1 MKITGYQQQVNN
13 GGVGNATVKAVGDVM
28 AYGGNGTGLKS
39 VAQGIGAWANVIAQ
53 KQEEDDKQNIL
64 KAMDEYNKGRFEIMY
79 NQDNGLMNTALDRSE
94 GISDRYIEQEKKLRG
109 DVLKGVKL
117 YNQKNMVA
125 LNSLMDNSAR
135 QGYES
140 VYRYQTKQKVAANEV
155 RFSDYIDK
163 QNEYAQ
169 NNYGNFDIVNSLMQQ
184 ADLMT
189 DLHYRNIGGEAL
201 VKEKQ
206 KQAKGSIAASSITSA
221 ITHEDYATAR
231 KLKDAYGSFLT
242 TEQRA
247 AFEKV
252 LYQKEAAN
260 YEYNLGNQ
268 LYQLYGDDEA
278 AVRKALEEA
287 NGFTENISDLD
298 ALLRAIGGQESGGDY
313 GATNSR
319 TKAFGKYQIM
329 PENWPKWSRE
339 AGLPEGA
346 EQTPENQEIVARYKL
361 GEYLQKYGAEGA
373 AAAWYG
379 GEGAVNWGDEARNRK
394 QGNGNEPSVN
404 EYVAQVMG
412 RIGDARTSKPMSLDE
427 KNRTF
432 QQYQMAKNAAKRQ
445 QTYLNTQIFD
455 SAKDTL
461 LQMRQ
466 KGISAK
472 EAWKKVM
479 AMSGANANT
488 FTLWK
493 KAYSA
498 IYNRGGGNGQS
509 IGKGVDILLE
519 QLKES
524 PALQV
529 NKGVFME
536 YCAGKGA
543 NDSDMEKLDKGYND
557 FLQGKGVFKYNFD
570 DMASNIIQNNLR
582 SEKEKARLKRGLT
595 NVGMDFVRK
604 YRADHQG
611 FDPDESL
618 VEEAMTNAITKIP
631 LGSYVTHYGT
641 FWDSTKDLNLSMV
654 DLASAGINTIKRH
667 TITEYDY
674 RLGREI
680 EVVVPDEYDITYRD
694 GRMGGTVNGAYLED
708 ITGVNK

>member
-28 AYGGNGTGLKS
+28 AYGGNGAGLKS
-39 VAQGIGAWANVIAQ
+39 VAQGIGMWADVIAK

-79 NQDNGLMNTALDRSE
+79 NQDSGLMNTTLDKSE
-94 GISDRYIEQEKKLRG
+94 GISDSYIEQEKKLRG
-109 DVLKGVKL
+109 NVLKGIKL
-117 YNQKNMVA
+117 HNQKNMVA

-140 VYRYQTKQKVAANEV
+140 VYRYQTKQKIAANEV
-155 RFSDYIDK
+155 RFSDYMDK

-169 NNYGNFDIVNSLMQQ
+169 NNYGNFEIVNSLMQQ
-184 ADLMT
+184 ADLIA
-189 DLHYRNIGGEAL
+189 DLHYRNIGGDAL

-231 KLKDAYGSFLT
+231 KLKDSYSGFLT
-242 TEQRA
+242 AEQRA

-252 LYQKEAAN
+252 LYQKESAN

-278 AVRKALEEA
+278 AVKKALEGA

-329 PENWPKWSRE
+329 PENWPIWSRE

-379 GEGAVNWGDEARNRK
+379 GEGAVNWGADARNRK
-394 QGNGNEPSVN
+394 QGNGDEPSVN

-412 RIGDARTSKPMSLDE
+412 RIGTARTPKPMSLDE
-427 KNRTF
+427 RNRTF
-432 QQYQMAKNAAKRQ
+432 QQYQMAKNEAKRQ
-445 QTYLNTQIFD
+445 QTYLNTKIFD
-455 SAKDTL
+455 NAKETILLMRQKNVSAKD
-461 LQMRQ
+461 
-466 KGISAK
+466 
-472 EAWKKVM
+472 AWKKVM
-479 AMSGANANT
+479 EMSGANANT

-498 IYNRGGGNGQS
+498 IYGGGSGD
-509 IGKGVDILLE
+509 GKGLGNGVNMLLE
-519 QLKES
+519 QLRENKE
-524 PALQV
+524 LQ
-529 NKGVFME
+529 NKGDFLDYARMM
-536 YCAGKGA
+536 GA
-543 NDSDMEKLDKGYND
+543 NDSDMEKLDKGFND
-557 FLQGKGVFKYNFD
+557 FLKGTGIFGYDIQGMAKEVIGNSIRSDQGK
-570 DMASNIIQNNLR
+570 ARIIKGLNNVAYDFIR
-582 SEKEKARLKRGLT
+582 KFRTEH
-595 NVGMDFVRK
+595 NGM
-604 YRADHQG
+604 
-611 FDPDESL
+611 DPDESL
-618 VEEAMTNAITKIP
+618 VKEEMQNAMVKMP
-631 LGSYVTHYGT
+631 LGSYTTDYGII
-641 FWDSTKDLNLSMV
+641 WDTTTPLDLSRA
-654 DLASAGINTIKRH
+654 DLASAGIDTIKKVEG
-667 TITEYDY
+667 TTDMYE
-674 RLGREI
+674 
-680 EVVVPDEYDITYRD
+680 ITYRD
-694 GRMGGTVNGAYLED
+694 GRMGGIVNGEYLAEV
-708 ITGVNK
+708 TGVGK

>member
-1 MKITGYQQQVNN
+1 MKISGYNPQVNN
-13 GGVGNATVKAVGDVM
+13 GGIVNATVKRVGDVM
-28 AYGGNGTGLKS
+28 AYGGNGQGLKAVS
-39 VAQGIGAWANVIAQ
+39 QGIGAWANVIAQ

-79 NQDNGLMNTALDRSE
+79 NQDSGLMNTTLDKSE
-94 GISDRYIEQEKKLRG
+94 GISDSYIEQEKKLRG
-109 DVLKGVKL
+109 NVLKGVKL

-140 VYRYQTKQKVAANEV
+140 VYRYQTKQKIAANEV
-155 RFSDYIDK
+155 RFSDYMDK

-169 NNYGNFDIVNSLMQQ
+169 NNYGNFEIVNSLMQQ
-184 ADLMT
+184 ADLIA
-189 DLHYRNIGGEAL
+189 DLHYRNIGGDAM

-231 KLKDAYGSFLT
+231 KLKDSYSSFLT

-252 LYQKEAAN
+252 LYQKESAN

-268 LYQLYGDDEA
+268 LYQMYGDDEA
-278 AVRKALEEA
+278 AVKKALEGA
-287 NGFTENISDLD
+287 TGFAENISDLD

-329 PENWPKWSRE
+329 PENWPSWSRE

-379 GEGAVNWGDEARNRK
+379 GEGAVNWGADARNRK
-394 QGNGNEPSVN
+394 QGNGDEPSVN

-412 RIGDARTSKPMSLDE
+412 RISASRTAKPMSLDE
-427 KNRTF
+427 RNRTF
-432 QQYQMAKNAAKRQ
+432 QQYQMAKNEAKRQ
-445 QTYLNTQIFD
+445 QTYLNTKIFD
-455 SAKDTL
+455 NAKETI

-466 KGISAK
+466 QNVSAK
-472 EAWKKVM
+472 DAWKKVM
-479 AMSGANANT
+479 EMSGANANT

-498 IYNRGGGNGQS
+498 IYGGGSGDGKGL
-509 IGKGVDILLE
+509 GKGVNMLLE
-519 QLKES
+519 QLREN
-524 PALQV
+524 PELQ
-529 NKGVFME
+529 NKGDFLDYARMM
-536 YCAGKGA
+536 GA
-543 NDSDMEKLDKGYND
+543 NDSDMEKLDKGFND
-557 FLQGKGVFKYNFD
+557 FLKGTGVFGYDIQGMAKEVIGNSIRSDQGK
-570 DMASNIIQNNLR
+570 ARIIKGLNNVAYDFIR
-582 SEKEKARLKRGLT
+582 KFRTEH
-595 NVGMDFVRK
+595 NGM
-604 YRADHQG
+604 
-611 FDPDESL
+611 DPDESL
-618 VEEAMTNAITKIP
+618 VKEEMESAMVKMP
-631 LGSYVTHYGT
+631 LGRYTTDYGNI
-641 FWDSTKDLNLSMV
+641 WDTTTPLDLSRA
-654 DLASAGINTIKRH
+654 DLASAGIDTIKKVEG
-667 TITEYDY
+667 TTDMYE
-674 RLGREI
+674 
-680 EVVVPDEYDITYRD
+680 ITYRD
-694 GRMGGTVNGAYLED
+694 GRIGGIVNGQYLAEV
-708 ITGVNK
+708 TGVGK

>member
-1 MKITGYQQQVNN
+1 M
-13 GGVGNATVKAVGDVM
+13 
-28 AYGGNGTGLKS
+28 
-39 VAQGIGAWANVIAQ
+39 
-53 KQEEDDKQNIL
+53 
-64 KAMDEYNKGRFEIMY
+64 
-79 NQDNGLMNTALDRSE
+79 
-94 GISDRYIEQEKKLRG
+94 
-109 DVLKGVKL
+109 LKGVKL
-117 YNQKNMVA
+117 YSQKNMVA

-140 VYRYQTKQKVAANEV
+140 VYRYQTKQKIAANEV
-155 RFSDYIDK
+155 RFSDYMDK

-169 NNYGNFDIVNSLMQQ
+169 NNYGNFEIVNSLMQQ
-184 ADLMT
+184 ADLIA
-189 DLHYRNIGGEAL
+189 DLHYRNIGGDAL

-231 KLKDAYGSFLT
+231 KLKDLYSGFLT

-252 LYQKEAAN
+252 LYQKESAN

-278 AVRKALEEA
+278 AVKKALEGA

-329 PENWPKWSRE
+329 PENWPSWSRE

-379 GEGAVNWGDEARNRK
+379 GEGAVNWGADARNRK
-394 QGNGNEPSVN
+394 QGNGDEPSVN

-412 RIGDARTSKPMSLDE
+412 RIGAARTAKPMSLDE
-427 KNRTF
+427 RNRTF
-432 QQYQMAKNAAKRQ
+432 QQYQMAKNEAKRQ
-445 QTYLNTQIFD
+445 QTYLNTKIFD
-455 SAKDTL
+455 NAKDTI

-466 KGISAK
+466 QNVSAK
-472 EAWKKVM
+472 DAWKKVM
-479 AMSGANANT
+479 EMSGANANT

-498 IYNRGGGNGQS
+498 IYGGGSGDGKGL
-509 IGKGVDILLE
+509 GKGVNMLLE
-519 QLKES
+519 QLRENRE
-524 PALQV
+524 LQ
-529 NKGVFME
+529 NKGDFLDYARMM
-536 YCAGKGA
+536 GA
-543 NDSDMEKLDKGYND
+543 NDSDMEKLDKGFND
-557 FLQGKGVFKYNFD
+557 FLKGTGIFGYDIQGMAKEVIGNSIRSDQGK
-570 DMASNIIQNNLR
+570 ARIIKGLNNVAYDFIR
-582 SEKEKARLKRGLT
+582 KFRTEH
-595 NVGMDFVRK
+595 NGM
-604 YRADHQG
+604 
-611 FDPDESL
+611 DPDESL
-618 VEEAMTNAITKIP
+618 VKEEMQNAMVKMP
-631 LGSYVTHYGT
+631 LGRYTTDYGNI
-641 FWDSTKDLNLSMV
+641 WDTTTPLDLSRA
-654 DLASAGINTIKRH
+654 DLASAGIDTIKKVEG
-667 TITEYDY
+667 TTDMYE
-674 RLGREI
+674 
-680 EVVVPDEYDITYRD
+680 ITYRD
-694 GRMGGTVNGAYLED
+694 GRIGGIVNGEYLVEV
-708 ITGVNK
+708 TGVGK

>member
-1 MKITGYQQQVNN
+1 MKISGYNSQVSN
-13 GGVGNATVKAVGDVM
+13 GGVTNATIKTVGDVM
-28 AYGGNGTGLKS
+28 AYGGNGQGLKAVS
-39 VAQGIGAWANVIAQ
+39 QGIGMWADVIAK

-79 NQDNGLMNTALDRSE
+79 NQDSGLMNTTLDKSE
-94 GISDRYIEQEKKLRG
+94 GISDSYIEQEKKLRG
-109 DVLKGVKL
+109 NVLKGIKL
-117 YNQKNMVA
+117 HNQKNMVA

-140 VYRYQTKQKVAANEV
+140 VYRYQTKQKIAANEV
-155 RFSDYIDK
+155 RFSDYMDK

-169 NNYGNFDIVNSLMQQ
+169 NNYGNLEIVNSLMKQ
-184 ADLMT
+184 ADLIA
-189 DLHYRNIGGEAL
+189 DLHYRNIGGDAL

-231 KLKDAYGSFLT
+231 KLKDSYSGFLT
-242 TEQRA
+242 AEQRA

-252 LYQKEAAN
+252 LYQKESAN

-278 AVRKALEEA
+278 AVKKALEGA

-329 PENWPKWSRE
+329 PENWPIWSRE

-379 GEGAVNWGDEARNRK
+379 GEGAVNWGADARNRK
-394 QGNGNEPSVN
+394 QGNGDEPSVN

-412 RIGDARTSKPMSLDE
+412 RIGTARTPKPMSLDE
-427 KNRTF
+427 RNRTF
-432 QQYQMAKNAAKRQ
+432 QQYQMAKNEAKRQ
-445 QTYLNTQIFD
+445 QTYLNTKIFD
-455 SAKDTL
+455 NAKETILLMRQKNVSAKD
-461 LQMRQ
+461 
-466 KGISAK
+466 
-472 EAWKKVM
+472 AWKKVM
-479 AMSGANANT
+479 EMSGANANT

-498 IYNRGGGNGQS
+498 IYGGGSGD
-509 IGKGVDILLE
+509 GKGLGNGVNMLLE
-519 QLKES
+519 QLRENKE
-524 PALQV
+524 LQ
-529 NKGVFME
+529 NKGDFLDYARMM
-536 YCAGKGA
+536 GA
-543 NDSDMEKLDKGYND
+543 NDSDMEKLDKGFND
-557 FLQGKGVFKYNFD
+557 FLKGTGVFGYDIQGMAKEVIGNSIRSDQGK
-570 DMASNIIQNNLR
+570 ARIIKGLNNVAYDFIR
-582 SEKEKARLKRGLT
+582 KFRTEH
-595 NVGMDFVRK
+595 NGM
-604 YRADHQG
+604 
-611 FDPDESL
+611 DPDESL
-618 VEEAMTNAITKIP
+618 VKEEMQNAMVKMP
-631 LGSYVTHYGT
+631 LGSYTTDYGII
-641 FWDSTKDLNLSMV
+641 WDTTTPLDLSRA
-654 DLASAGINTIKRH
+654 DLASAGIDTIKKVEG
-667 TITEYDY
+667 TTDMYE
-674 RLGREI
+674 
-680 EVVVPDEYDITYRD
+680 ITYRD
-694 GRMGGTVNGAYLED
+694 GRMGGIVNGEYLAEV
-708 ITGVNK
+708 TGVGK

>member
-1 MKITGYQQQVNN
+1 MKITGYTPQVNN
-13 GGVGNATVKAVGDVM
+13 GGVANATIKTVSDVM
-28 AYGGNGTGLKS
+28 AYGGNGAGTKA
-39 VAQGIGAWANVIAQ
+39 VAQGIGMWANVIAQ

-94 GISDRYIEQEKKLRG
+94 GISDKYIEQEKKLRG

-155 RFSDYIDK
+155 RFSDYMDK

-189 DLHYRNIGGEAL
+189 DLHYRNIGGDAL

-231 KLKDAYGSFLT
+231 KLKDAYGNFLT

-260 YEYNLGNQ
+260 FEHNLGQ
-268 LYQLYGDDEA
+268 DLYRMFGDDEA
-278 AVRKALEEA
+278 AARNYLSNA
-287 NGFTENISDLD
+287 NGFVAEMSELD
-298 ALLRAIGGQESGGDY
+298 SMRKAIAGQESDGDY
-313 GATNSR
+313 NAVNKDS
-319 TKAFGKYQIM
+319 KAFGRYQFM
-329 PENWPKWSRE
+329 PKSWKEWCAE
-339 AGLPEGA
+339 FGLDANDKSPA
-346 EQTPENQEIVARYKL
+346 NQDRVFDLKMGQYI
-361 GEYLQKYGAEGA
+361 GKYGMRGA
-373 AAAWYG
+373 AIAWYG
-379 GEGAVNWGDEARNRK
+379 GEGSVGASAERLNAQQD
-394 QGNGNEPSVN
+394 NGKYPSIN
-404 EYVAQVMG
+404 EYADSVMQ
-412 RIGDARTSKPMSLDE
+412 RIANASQAKPMSLDE
-427 KNRTF
+427 QNRSF
-432 QQYQMAKNAAKRQ
+432 QQYQMAKNEAKRQ
-445 QTYLNTQIFD
+445 KTYLDTRIFD
-455 SAKDTL
+455 NAKDII

-466 KGISAK
+466 KGISSK
-472 EAWKKVM
+472 DAWKKVM
-479 AMSGANANT
+479 EMSGADANT

-570 DMASNIIQNNLR
+570 NMVSNIIQNNLR
-582 SEKEKARLKRGLT
+582 SEKEKDRLKRGLT

-618 VEEAMTNAITKIP
+618 VEEEMTKAITKIP

-654 DLASAGINTIKRH
+654 DLASAGIDTIKRH

>member
-1 MKITGYQQQVNN
+1 MKISGYNPQVNN
-13 GGVGNATVKAVGDVM
+13 GGIVNATVKRVSDAM
-28 AYGGNGTGLKS
+28 AYGGDGKGLKAVS
-39 VAQGIGAWANVIAQ
+39 QGIGMWADVIAK

-79 NQDNGLMNTALDRSE
+79 NQDSGLMNTTLDKSE
-94 GISDRYIEQEKKLRG
+94 GISDSYIEQEKKLRG
-109 DVLKGVKL
+109 NVLKGVKL

-140 VYRYQTKQKVAANEV
+140 VYRYQTKQKIAANEV
-155 RFSDYIDK
+155 RFSDYMDK

-169 NNYGNFDIVNSLMQQ
+169 NNYGNLEIVNNLMQQ
-184 ADLMT
+184 ADLIA
-189 DLHYRNIGGEAL
+189 DLHYRSIGGDAL

-231 KLKDAYGSFLT
+231 KLKDSYSSLLT

-278 AVRKALEEA
+278 AVRKALEGA

-329 PENWPKWSRE
+329 PENWPSWSRE

-379 GEGAVNWGDEARNRK
+379 GEGAVNWGADARNRK
-394 QGNGNEPSVN
+394 QGNGDEPSVN

-412 RIGDARTSKPMSLDE
+412 RIGAARTPKPMSLDE
-427 KNRTF
+427 RNRTF
-432 QQYQMAKNAAKRQ
+432 EQYQMAKNEAKRQ
-445 QTYLNTQIFD
+445 QTYLNTKIFD
-455 SAKDTL
+455 NAKETILLMRQQNVSAKD
-461 LQMRQ
+461 
-466 KGISAK
+466 
-472 EAWKKVM
+472 AWKKVM
-479 AMSGANANT
+479 EMSGANANT

-498 IYNRGGGNGQS
+498 IYGGGSGD
-509 IGKGVDILLE
+509 GKGLGNGVNMLLE
-519 QLKES
+519 QLRENKE
-524 PALQV
+524 LQ
-529 NKGVFME
+529 NKGDFLDYARMM
-536 YCAGKGA
+536 GA
-543 NDSDMEKLDKGYND
+543 NDSDMEKLDKGFND
-557 FLQGKGVFKYNFD
+557 FLKGTGIFGYDIQGMAKEVIGNSIRSDQGK
-570 DMASNIIQNNLR
+570 ARIIKGLNNVAYDFIR
-582 SEKEKARLKRGLT
+582 KFRTEH
-595 NVGMDFVRK
+595 NGM
-604 YRADHQG
+604 
-611 FDPDESL
+611 DPDESL
-618 VEEAMTNAITKIP
+618 VKEEMQNAMVKMP
-631 LGSYVTHYGT
+631 LGRYTTDYGNI
-641 FWDSTKDLNLSMV
+641 WDTTTPLDLSRA
-654 DLASAGINTIKRH
+654 DLASAGIDTIKKVDDVNDMY
-667 TITEYDY
+667 E
-674 RLGREI
+674 
-680 EVVVPDEYDITYRD
+680 ITYRD
-694 GRMGGTVNGAYLED
+694 GRMGGIVNGEYLAEV
-708 ITGVNK
+708 TGVGK

>member
-1 MKITGYQQQVNN
+1 MKISGYTSQVNN
-13 GGVGNATVKAVGDVM
+13 GGIVNATVKRVSDTM
-28 AYGGNGTGLKS
+28 AYGGNGQGLKAVS
-39 VAQGIGAWANVIAQ
+39 QGIGMWADVIAK

-79 NQDNGLMNTALDRSE
+79 NQDNGLMNTTLDKSE
-94 GISDRYIEQEKKLRG
+94 GISDSYIEQEKMLRG
-109 DVLKGVKL
+109 NVLKGVKL

-140 VYRYQTKQKVAANEV
+140 VYRYQTKQKIAANEV
-155 RFSDYIDK
+155 RFSDYMDK

-169 NNYGNFDIVNSLMQQ
+169 NNYGNFEIVNSLMQQ
-184 ADLMT
+184 ADLIA
-189 DLHYRNIGGEAL
+189 DLHYRNIGGDAL

-231 KLKDAYGSFLT
+231 KLKDSYSSFLT

-252 LYQKEAAN
+252 LYQKESAN

-268 LYQLYGDDEA
+268 LYQMYGDDEA
-278 AVRKALEEA
+278 AVKKALEGA
-287 NGFTENISDLD
+287 TGFAENISDLD

-329 PENWPKWSRE
+329 PENWPSWSRE

-379 GEGAVNWGDEARNRK
+379 GECAANWGADARNRK
-394 QGNGNEPSVN
+394 QGNGDEPSVN

-412 RIGDARTSKPMSLDE
+412 RISASRTAKPMSLDE
-427 KNRTF
+427 RNRTF
-432 QQYQMAKNAAKRQ
+432 QQYQMAKNEAKRQ
-445 QTYLNTQIFD
+445 QTYLNTKIFD
-455 SAKDTL
+455 NAKETILLMRQQNVSAKD
-461 LQMRQ
+461 
-466 KGISAK
+466 
-472 EAWKKVM
+472 AWKKVM
-479 AMSGANANT
+479 EMSGANANT

-498 IYNRGGGNGQS
+498 IYGGGSGDGKGL
-509 IGKGVDILLE
+509 GKGVNMLLE
-519 QLKES
+519 QLREN
-524 PALQV
+524 PELQ
-529 NKGVFME
+529 NKGDFLDYARMM
-536 YCAGKGA
+536 GA
-543 NDSDMEKLDKGYND
+543 NDSDMEKLDKGFND
-557 FLQGKGVFKYNFD
+557 FLKGTGVFGYDIQGMAKEVIGNSIRSDQGK
-570 DMASNIIQNNLR
+570 ARIIKGLNNVAYDFIR
-582 SEKEKARLKRGLT
+582 KFRTEH
-595 NVGMDFVRK
+595 NGM
-604 YRADHQG
+604 
-611 FDPDESL
+611 DPDESL
-618 VEEAMTNAITKIP
+618 VKEEMQNAMVKMP
-631 LGSYVTHYGT
+631 LGRYTTDYGNI
-641 FWDSTKDLNLSMV
+641 WDTTTPLDLSRA
-654 DLASAGINTIKRH
+654 DLASAGIDTIKKVEG
-667 TITEYDY
+667 TTDMYE
-674 RLGREI
+674 
-680 EVVVPDEYDITYRD
+680 ITYRD
-694 GRMGGTVNGAYLED
+694 GRIGGIVNGQYLAEV
-708 ITGVNK
+708 TGVGK

>member
-1 MKITGYQQQVNN
+1 MKISGYNPQVNN
-13 GGVGNATVKAVGDVM
+13 GGIVNATVKRVSDAM
-28 AYGGNGTGLKS
+28 AYGGDGKGLKAVS
-39 VAQGIGAWANVIAQ
+39 QGIGMWADVIAK

-79 NQDNGLMNTALDRSE
+79 NQDSGLMNTTLDKSE
-94 GISDRYIEQEKKLRG
+94 GISDSYIEQEKMLRG
-109 DVLKGVKL
+109 NVLKGVKL

-140 VYRYQTKQKVAANEV
+140 VYRYQTKQKIAANEV
-155 RFSDYIDK
+155 RFSDYMDK

-169 NNYGNFDIVNSLMQQ
+169 NNYGNFEIVNSLMQQ
-184 ADLMT
+184 ADLIA
-189 DLHYRNIGGEAL
+189 DLHYRNIGGDAM

-231 KLKDAYGSFLT
+231 KLKDSYSGFLT

-278 AVRKALEEA
+278 AVRKALEGA

-329 PENWPKWSRE
+329 PENWPSWSRE

-379 GEGAVNWGDEARNRK
+379 GEGAVNWGAEARNRK
-394 QGNGNEPSVN
+394 QGNGDEPSVN

-412 RIGDARTSKPMSLDE
+412 RIGTARTPKPMSLDE
-427 KNRTF
+427 RNRTF
-432 QQYQMAKNAAKRQ
+432 EQYRMAKNEAKRQ
-445 QTYLNTQIFD
+445 QTYLNTKIFD
-455 SAKDTL
+455 NAKETILLMRQQNVSAKD
-461 LQMRQ
+461 
-466 KGISAK
+466 
-472 EAWKKVM
+472 AWKKVM
-479 AMSGANANT
+479 EMSGANANT

-498 IYNRGGGNGQS
+498 IYGGGSGDGKGL
-509 IGKGVDILLE
+509 GKGVNMLLE
-519 QLKES
+519 QLREN
-524 PALQV
+524 PELQ
-529 NKGVFME
+529 NKGDFLDYARMM
-536 YCAGKGA
+536 GA
-543 NDSDMEKLDKGYND
+543 NDSDMEKLDKGFND
-557 FLQGKGVFKYNFD
+557 FLKGTGVFGYDIQGMAKEVIGNSIRSDQGK
-570 DMASNIIQNNLR
+570 ARIIKGLNNVAYDFIR
-582 SEKEKARLKRGLT
+582 KFRTEH
-595 NVGMDFVRK
+595 NGM
-604 YRADHQG
+604 
-611 FDPDESL
+611 DPDESL
-618 VEEAMTNAITKIP
+618 VKEEMQNAMVKMP
-631 LGSYVTHYGT
+631 LGRYTTDYGNI
-641 FWDSTKDLNLSMV
+641 WDTTTPLDLSRA
-654 DLASAGINTIKRH
+654 DLASAGIDTIKKVDD
-667 TITEYDY
+667 TNDMYE
-674 RLGREI
+674 
-680 EVVVPDEYDITYRD
+680 ITYRD
-694 GRMGGTVNGAYLED
+694 GRMGGIVNGEYLAEV
-708 ITGVNK
+708 TGVGK

>member
-1 MKITGYQQQVNN
+1 MKISGYTQQVGT
-13 GGVGNATVKAVGDVM
+13 GGISNATIKMVSDTL
-28 AYGGNGTGLKS
+28 AYGGDGKGQRAISQGLGMM
-39 VAQGIGAWANVIAQ
+39 ADVIIK

-94 GISDRYIEQEKKLRG
+94 GISDSYIEQEKKLRG

-155 RFSDYIDK
+155 RFSDYMDK

-189 DLHYRNIGGEAL
+189 DLHYRNIGGDAL

-206 KQAKGSIAASSITSA
+206 KQAKGSIAVSSITSA

-231 KLKDAYGSFLT
+231 KLKDAYGNFLT

-260 YEYNLGNQ
+260 YEHNLGNQ
-268 LYQLYGDDEA
+268 LYQQFGDDEA
-278 AVRKALEEA
+278 AVRKALQGA

-329 PENWPKWSRE
+329 PDNWPKWSRE

-379 GEGAVNWGDEARNRK
+379 GEGAVNWGEEARNRK
-394 QGNGNEPSVN
+394 QGNGDEPSVN

-412 RIGDARTSKPMSLDE
+412 RIGSSRASRPMSLDQQ
-427 KNRTF
+427 NRTF

-445 QTYLNTQIFD
+445 KTYLDTQMFD

-479 AMSGANANT
+479 EMSGANADT

-498 IYNRGGGNGQS
+498 IYGGGSGD
-509 IGKGVDILLE
+509 GKGLGTGGINTLFE
-519 QLKES
+519 QLRENKD
-524 PALQV
+524 LQ
-529 NKGVFME
+529 NKADFLDYGRML
-536 YCAGKGA
+536 GA
-543 NDSDMEKLDKGYND
+543 TDAEMEKLDKGFNN
-557 FLQGKGVFKYNFD
+557 FLKGEGIFKYD
-570 DMASNIIQNNLR
+570 LSGMAKEVIGNTIRNEDGKSRIIKGLNNV
-582 SEKEKARLKRGLT
+582 AC
-595 NVGMDFVRK
+595 DFIRK
-604 YRADHQG
+604 YRTDHNG
-611 FDPDESL
+611 MDPDESL
-618 VEEAMTNAITKIP
+618 VKEEMQNALVKMP
-631 LGSYVTHYGT
+631 LGNYTSSYGT
-641 FWDSTKDLNLSMV
+641 FWDSETPLNLSRA
-654 DLASAGINTIKRH
+654 DLGYAGIDTIKPH
-667 TITEYDY
+667 EQMQYDSVTGKTY
-674 RLGREI
+674 M
-680 EVVVPDEYDITYRD
+680 VTVPDEYDITYRD
-694 GRMGGTVNGAYLED
+694 GRVGGTVNGAYLAQV
-708 ITGVNK
+708 TGVDK

>member
-1 MKITGYQQQVNN
+1 MKISGYNPQVNN
-13 GGVGNATVKAVGDVM
+13 GGIVNATVKRASDAM
-28 AYGGNGTGLKS
+28 AYGGDGKGLKAVS
-39 VAQGIGAWANVIAQ
+39 QGIGMWADVIAK

-79 NQDNGLMNTALDRSE
+79 NQDSGLMNTTLDKSE
-94 GISDRYIEQEKKLRG
+94 GISDSYIEQEKKLRG
-109 DVLKGVKL
+109 NVLKGIKL
-117 YNQKNMVA
+117 HNQKNMVA

-140 VYRYQTKQKVAANEV
+140 VYRYQTKQKIAANEV
-155 RFSDYIDK
+155 RFSDYMDK

-169 NNYGNFDIVNSLMQQ
+169 DNYGNFEIVNSLMQQ
-184 ADLMT
+184 ADLIA
-189 DLHYRNIGGEAL
+189 DLHYRNIGGDAL

-231 KLKDAYGSFLT
+231 KLKDSYSGFLT
-242 TEQRA
+242 AEQRA

-252 LYQKEAAN
+252 LYQKESAN

-278 AVRKALEEA
+278 AVRKALEGA

-329 PENWPKWSRE
+329 PENWPSWSRE

-379 GEGAVNWGDEARNRK
+379 GEGAVNWGTDARNRK
-394 QGNGNEPSVN
+394 QGNGDEPSVN

-412 RIGDARTSKPMSLDE
+412 RMGTARTPKPMSLDE
-427 KNRTF
+427 RNRTF
-432 QQYQMAKNAAKRQ
+432 QQYQMAKNEAKRQ
-445 QTYLNTQIFD
+445 QTYLNTKIFD
-455 SAKDTL
+455 NAKETILLMRQQNVSAKD
-461 LQMRQ
+461 
-466 KGISAK
+466 
-472 EAWKKVM
+472 AWKKVM
-479 AMSGANANT
+479 EMSGANANT

-498 IYNRGGGNGQS
+498 IYGGGSGD
-509 IGKGVDILLE
+509 GKGLGNGVNMLLE
-519 QLKES
+519 QLRENKE
-524 PALQV
+524 LQ
-529 NKGVFME
+529 NKGDFLDYARMM
-536 YCAGKGA
+536 GA
-543 NDSDMEKLDKGYND
+543 NDSDMEKLDKGFND
-557 FLQGKGVFKYNFD
+557 FLKGTGIFGYDIQGMAKEVIGNSIRSDQGK
-570 DMASNIIQNNLR
+570 ARIIKGLNNVAYDFIR
-582 SEKEKARLKRGLT
+582 KFRT
-595 NVGMDFVRK
+595 DHNGM
-604 YRADHQG
+604 
-611 FDPDESL
+611 DPDESL
-618 VEEAMTNAITKIP
+618 VKEEMQNAMVKMP
-631 LGSYVTHYGT
+631 LGRYTTDYGRI
-641 FWDSTKDLNLSMV
+641 WDTTTPLDLSRA
-654 DLASAGINTIKRH
+654 DLASAGIDTIKKVEG
-667 TITEYDY
+667 TTDMYE
-674 RLGREI
+674 
-680 EVVVPDEYDITYRD
+680 ITYRD
-694 GRMGGTVNGAYLED
+694 GRMGGIVNGEYLAEV
-708 ITGVNK
+708 TGVGK

>member
-1 MKITGYQQQVNN
+1 MKISGYNPQVNN
-13 GGVGNATVKAVGDVM
+13 GGIVNATVKRVSDVM
-28 AYGGNGTGLKS
+28 AYGGNGQGLKAVS
-39 VAQGIGAWANVIAQ
+39 QGIGAWANVIAQ

-79 NQDNGLMNTALDRSE
+79 NQDSGLMNTTLDKSE
-94 GISDRYIEQEKKLRG
+94 GISDSYIEQEKKLRG
-109 DVLKGVKL
+109 NVLKGVKL

-140 VYRYQTKQKVAANEV
+140 VYRYQTKQKIAANEV
-155 RFSDYIDK
+155 RFSDYMDK

-169 NNYGNFDIVNSLMQQ
+169 NNYGNLEIVNSLMQQ
-184 ADLMT
+184 ADLIA
-189 DLHYRNIGGEAL
+189 DLHYRNIGGDAM

-231 KLKDAYGSFLT
+231 KLKDSYSSFLT

-252 LYQKEAAN
+252 LYQKESAN

-268 LYQLYGDDEA
+268 LYQMYGDDEA
-278 AVRKALEEA
+278 AVKKALEGA
-287 NGFTENISDLD
+287 TGFAENISDLD

-329 PENWPKWSRE
+329 PENWPSWSRE

-379 GEGAVNWGDEARNRK
+379 GEGAVNWGADARNRK
-394 QGNGNEPSVN
+394 QGNGDEPSVN

-412 RIGDARTSKPMSLDE
+412 RIGTARTPKPMSLDE
-427 KNRTF
+427 RNRTF
-432 QQYQMAKNAAKRQ
+432 QQYQMAKNEAKRQ
-445 QTYLNTQIFD
+445 QTYLNTKIFD
-455 SAKDTL
+455 NAKETILLMRQQNVSAKD
-461 LQMRQ
+461 
-466 KGISAK
+466 
-472 EAWKKVM
+472 AWKKVM
-479 AMSGANANT
+479 EMSGANANT

-498 IYNRGGGNGQS
+498 IYGGGSGDGKGL
-509 IGKGVDILLE
+509 GKGVNMLLE
-519 QLKES
+519 QLREN
-524 PALQV
+524 PELQ
-529 NKGVFME
+529 NKGDFLDYARMM
-536 YCAGKGA
+536 GA
-543 NDSDMEKLDKGYND
+543 NDSDMEKLDKGFND
-557 FLQGKGVFKYNFD
+557 FLKGTGVFGYDIQGMAKEVIGNSIRSDQGK
-570 DMASNIIQNNLR
+570 ARIIKGLNNVAYDFIR
-582 SEKEKARLKRGLT
+582 KFRTEH
-595 NVGMDFVRK
+595 NGM
-604 YRADHQG
+604 
-611 FDPDESL
+611 DPDESL
-618 VEEAMTNAITKIP
+618 VKEEMQNAMVKMP
-631 LGSYVTHYGT
+631 LGRYTTDYGNI
-641 FWDSTKDLNLSMV
+641 WDTTTPLDLSRA
-654 DLASAGINTIKRH
+654 DLASAGIDTIKKVDDANDMY
-667 TITEYDY
+667 E
-674 RLGREI
+674 
-680 EVVVPDEYDITYRD
+680 ITYRD
-694 GRMGGTVNGAYLED
+694 GRIGGIVNGEYLAEV
-708 ITGVNK
+708 TGVGK

>member
-1 MKITGYQQQVNN
+1 MKISGYNPQVNN
-13 GGVGNATVKAVGDVM
+13 GGIVNATVKRVSDVM
-28 AYGGNGTGLKS
+28 AYGGNGQGLKAVS
-39 VAQGIGAWANVIAQ
+39 QGLGAWANVIAQ

-79 NQDNGLMNTALDRSE
+79 NQDSGLMNTTLDKSE
-94 GISDRYIEQEKKLRG
+94 GISDSYIEQEKMLRG
-109 DVLKGVKL
+109 NVLKGVKL

-140 VYRYQTKQKVAANEV
+140 VYRYQTKQKIAANEV
-155 RFSDYIDK
+155 RFSDYMDK

-169 NNYGNFDIVNSLMQQ
+169 NNYGNFEIVNSLMQQ
-184 ADLMT
+184 ADLIA
-189 DLHYRNIGGEAL
+189 DLHYRNIGGDAL

-231 KLKDAYGSFLT
+231 KLKDLYSGFLT

-252 LYQKEAAN
+252 LYKKEAAN

-278 AVRKALEEA
+278 AVRKALEGA

-329 PENWPKWSRE
+329 PENWPSWSRE

-379 GEGAVNWGDEARNRK
+379 GEGAVNWGEDARNRK
-394 QGNGNEPSVN
+394 QGNGDEPSVN

-412 RIGDARTSKPMSLDE
+412 RIGTARIPRPMSLDE
-427 KNRTF
+427 RNRTF
-432 QQYQMAKNAAKRQ
+432 EQYQMAKNEAKRQ
-445 QTYLNTQIFD
+445 RTYLNTKIFD
-455 SAKDTL
+455 NAKETI

-466 KGISAK
+466 QNVSAK
-472 EAWKKVM
+472 DAWKKVM
-479 AMSGANANT
+479 EMSGANANT

-498 IYNRGGGNGQS
+498 IYGGGSGDGKGL
-509 IGKGVDILLE
+509 GKGVNMLLE
-519 QLKES
+519 QLRENRE
-524 PALQV
+524 LQ
-529 NKGVFME
+529 NKGDFLDYARMM
-536 YCAGKGA
+536 GA
-543 NDSDMEKLDKGYND
+543 NDSDMEKLDKGFND
-557 FLQGKGVFKYNFD
+557 FLKGTGVFGYDIQGMAKEVIGNSIRSDQGK
-570 DMASNIIQNNLR
+570 ARIIKGLNNVAYDFIR
-582 SEKEKARLKRGLT
+582 KFRTEH
-595 NVGMDFVRK
+595 NGM
-604 YRADHQG
+604 
-611 FDPDESL
+611 DPDESL
-618 VEEAMTNAITKIP
+618 VKEEMENAMVKMP
-631 LGSYVTHYGT
+631 LGSYTTDYGNI
-641 FWDSTKDLNLSMV
+641 WDTTTPLDLSRA
-654 DLASAGINTIKRH
+654 DLASAGIDTIKKVEG
-667 TITEYDY
+667 TTDMYE
-674 RLGREI
+674 
-680 EVVVPDEYDITYRD
+680 ITYRD
-694 GRMGGTVNGAYLED
+694 GRIGGIVNGEYLAE
-708 ITGVNK
+708 ITGVGK